1 MRSKIHIV
9 PGTRVRRAWD
19 LLLHFFFDCSVHKI
33 VFSRFLDGFL
43 FWLQHLSRRNTLG
56 SIIERP

>member
-1 MRSKIHIV
+1 
-9 PGTRVRRAWD
+9 
-19 LLLHFFFDCSVHKI
+19 LHFFFDCSVHKI